1 MHVQRAP
8 RGPTPLGADH
18 GPRLAPATRLLW
30 RTDRS
35 VQLELGSRAVV
46 VDGLAPEDIGRLAG
60 RQPASPPVATRAA
73 DQPAD
78 HGAAVGALVEAGYL
92 WPHRDDAEDVRLSPP
107 VARLQAELAALT
119 VRHGEAA
126 ADVLHARRDRAVAV
140 LGDGR
145 GGPQL
150 AALLGA
156 AGVGRVWL
164 SDPGTVRLH
173 QAAPGGVRP
182 VDEGQS
188 LAAATARATTAA
200 APEVDTTA
208 LPMGE
213 RPDLVVLAQDGPVDD
228 ERREAL
234 HARGCP
240 HLQLRFGPGF
250 GVVGPLVVP
259 GLTACLRCTDLHRL
273 DRDPA
278 WTSLAVQLAVA
289 RRATAACEVALAT
302 TVTGI
307 AALQALS
314 FLDGEDPATI
324 DGTLELHTPAWQ
336 VRRRTW
342 PAHPDCRCGG

>member
-1 MHVQRAP
+1 MRPQQAP
-8 RGPTPLGADH
+8 DAATDSSVDH

-35 VQLELGSRAVV
+35 VQLELGGRAVV
-46 VDGLAPEDIGRLAG
+46 VEGLAPEEIARLAG
-60 RQPASPPVATRAA
+60 HPFASAAAATG
-73 DQPAD
+73 PAD
-78 HGAAVGALVEAGYL
+78 PGGAVAALVEAGFL
-92 WPHRDDAEDVRLSPP
+92 WPHRDDEADLRLNPP
-107 VARLQAELAALT
+107 AARLQAELAALT

-164 SDPGTVRLH
+164 SDPSTVRLH
-173 QAAPGGVRP
+173 QVAPGGVRP

-188 LAAATARATTAA
+188 LATATARAITAA
-200 APEVDTTA
+200 APEADTTA
-208 LPMGE
+208 LPMGG
-213 RPDLVVLAQDGPVDD
+213 RPDLVVLAQDSPIDD
-228 ERREAL
+228 ERRDAL

-240 HLQLRFGPGF
+240 HLQLRLGPGF

-278 WTSLAVQLAVA
+278 WTSLAVQLAVP
-289 RRATAACEVALAT
+289 RRTTAACEVALAT

-324 DGTLELHTPAWQ
+324 DGTLELYLPAWQ
-336 VRRRTW
+336 VRRRSW
-342 PAHPDCRCGG
+342 PAHPNCPCGS

>member
-1 MHVQRAP
+1 MRAQAP
-8 RGPTPLGADH
+8 PHPADH

-46 VDGLAPEDIGRLAG
+46 VDGLAPDDIGRLAG
-60 RQPASPPVATRAA
+60 HPSADTPSATRPT
-73 DQPAD
+73 DR
-78 HGAAVGALVEAGYL
+78 GAAVAALVEAGFL
-92 WPHRDDAEDVRLSPP
+92 WPHRDDEEDVRFSPP
-107 VARLQAELAALT
+107 AARLQAELAALT

-126 ADVLHARRDRAVAV
+126 AEVLHARRDRAVAV

-150 AALLGA
+150 AAVLGA

-164 SDPGTVRLH
+164 SDPGNVRLH
-173 QAAPGGVRP
+173 QATPGGVRP
-182 VDEGQS
+182 ADEGQS
-188 LAAATARATTAA
+188 LAAATARTITAA

-213 RPDLVVLAQDGPVDD
+213 RPDLVVLAQDSPIDD

-234 HARGCP
+234 HARGCAHMP
-240 HLQLRFGPGF
+240 LRLGAGF
-250 GVVGPLVVP
+250 GVVGPLVIP

-289 RRATAACEVALAT
+289 RRSTTACEVALAT
-302 TVTGI
+302 TITGL

-314 FLDGEDPATI
+314 FLDGEEPATI
-324 DGTLELHTPAWQ
+324 DGTLELHLPSWR
-336 VRRRTW
+336 VRRRSW
-342 PAHPDCRCGG
+342 PAHPDCPCGS

>member
-1 MHVQRAP
+1 MRAQTSP
-8 RGPTPLGADH
+8 QPNVDQ

-30 RTDRS
+30 RTDHS

-46 VDGLAPEDIGRLAG
+46 VSGLAADEIGRLVGHPSAG
-60 RQPASPPVATRAA
+60 ASAA
-73 DQPAD
+73 KRSAER
-78 HGAAVGALVEAGYL
+78 GAAVAALVEAGFL
-92 WPHRDDAEDVRLSPP
+92 WPDLNDDEDLRFSPP
-107 VARLQAELAALT
+107 AARLQAELAALS
-119 VRHGEAA
+119 VRHGQAA

-150 AALLGA
+150 AAVLGA

-182 VDEGQS
+182 ADEGQS
-188 LAAATARATTAA
+188 LAAATARAITAA

-208 LPMGE
+208 LPMGG
-213 RPDLVVLAQDGPVDD
+213 RPDLVVLAQDGPIED

-234 HARGCP
+234 HARGCA
-240 HLQLRFGPGF
+240 HLPLRLGSGF
-250 GVVGPLVVP
+250 GVVGPLVIP

-278 WTSLAVQLAVA
+278 WTSLAVQLGVS
-289 RRATAACEVALAT
+289 RRSAAACEVALAT
-302 TVTGI
+302 TTTGL
-307 AALQALS
+307 AALQVLS

-324 DGTLELHTPAWQ
+324 DGTLELHLPSWQ
-336 VRRRTW
+336 VRRRSW
-342 PAHPDCRCGG
+342 PAHPDCACGS

>member
-1 MHVQRAP
+1 MRAQHAP
-8 RGPTPLGADH
+8 EAVTRSGVDH

-46 VDGLAPEDIGRLAG
+46 VDGLASEEIARLAG
-60 RQPASPPVATRAA
+60 HPPTSPSVPPT
-73 DQPAD
+73 QPAD
-78 HGAAVGALVEAGYL
+78 HGAAVAALVEAGFL
-92 WPHRDDAEDVRLSPP
+92 WPSRGEDEDMRLRPP
-107 VARLQAELAALT
+107 AARLQAELAALT
-119 VRHGEAA
+119 VRHGESA
-126 ADVLHARRDRAVAV
+126 ADILHARRDRAVAV

-164 SDPGTVRLH
+164 SDPSNVRLH
-173 QAAPGGVRP
+173 QSAPGGVRP

-188 LAAATARATTAA
+188 LAAATARAITAA

-208 LPMGE
+208 LPMGD
-213 RPDLVVLAQDGPVDD
+213 RPDLVVLAQDRPIDD
-228 ERREAL
+228 ERRDAL
-234 HARGCP
+234 HARACP
-240 HLQLRFGPGF
+240 HLQLRLGPGF
-250 GVVGPLVVP
+250 GVVGPLVIP

-278 WTSLAVQLAVA
+278 WTSLAVQLGVA
-289 RRATAACEVALAT
+289 RRSSSACEVALAT
-302 TVTGI
+302 AMTGI
-307 AALQALS
+307 AAVQVLS

-324 DGTLELHTPAWQ
+324 DGTLELHLPAWQ
-336 VRRRTW
+336 LRRRSW
-342 PAHPDCRCGG
+342 PAHPDCPCGS

>member
-1 MHVQRAP
+1 MHAP
-8 RGPTPLGADH
+8 APPESRVDP

-46 VDGLAPEDIGRLAG
+46 VDGLAPDEIGRLAG
-60 RQPASPPVATRAA
+60 HPPAGAPSALRSG
-73 DQPAD
+73 DR
-78 HGAAVGALVEAGYL
+78 GAAVAALLEAGFL
-92 WPHRDDAEDVRLSPP
+92 WPNRGDDEDLRFSPP
-107 VARLQAELAALT
+107 APRLQAELAALT
-119 VRHGEAA
+119 VRHGQAA

-150 AALLGA
+150 AAVLGA
-156 AGVGRVWL
+156 AGIGRVWL
-164 SDPGTVRLH
+164 SDPGNVRLH

-182 VDEGQS
+182 ADEGQS
-188 LAAATARATTAA
+188 LAAATARAITTA

-208 LPMGE
+208 LPIGGQ
-213 RPDLVVLAQDGPVDD
+213 PDLVVLAQDSPIDD

-234 HARGCP
+234 HARGCA
-240 HLQLRFGPGF
+240 HLPVRLGPGF
-250 GVVGPLVVP
+250 GVVGPLVIP

-278 WTSLAVQLAVA
+278 WRSLAVQLGIS
-289 RRATAACEVALAT
+289 RRSAAACEVALAT
-302 TVTGI
+302 TITGL
-307 AALQALS
+307 AALQVLS

-324 DGTLELHTPAWQ
+324 DGTLELHLPSWQ
-336 VRRRTW
+336 VRRRSW
-342 PAHPDCRCGG
+342 PAHPDCPCGR